1 MTLLLNLLR
10 YKRMR
15 FVGYILSVVLGV
27 MATVAC
33 APARYVLDV
42 EMRHPSKAGVDLTG
56 KNVTVVY
63 GQEGVY
69 PNDLFLESMADGFAW
84 NIKERYQDAVGEVK
98 VSGLRSASDD
108 ANRDSMMNLLVQ
120 TGADVVFLL
129 DKVTLDGS
137 SFSFI
142 LKCYDAMYQ
151 GDKLQLFSGNSVAES
166 MNGNEEIKSEGWDAG
181 KTIAAAFEPQWKH
194 EQYSLYYFESQDWYT
209 ALEKAEAFDWKG
221 AMDIWIQMLQS
232 NDRLKCSCASYNI
245 ATACY
250 MMGDCQLASKW
261 LDNADHLA
269 DLLVSDGLRK
279 RINARID

>member
-1 MTLLLNLLR
+1 
-10 YKRMR
+10 MR

-27 MATVAC
+27 MAAAAC

-69 PNDLFLESMADGFAW
+69 PDDLFLESMADGFAW
-84 NIKERYQDAVGEVK
+84 NLKDRYQDSVGEVN
-98 VSGLRSASDD
+98 VSALRSAPDY
-108 ANRDSMMNLLVQ
+108 ANRDSMLNLLVE
-120 TGADVVFLL
+120 TGADVVFLF
-129 DKVTLDGS
+129 DKVALNGS

-151 GDKLQLFSGNSVAES
+151 GDKLQLFSGNSVVES
-166 MNGNEEIKSEGWDAG
+166 MNGNDAIKNEGWDAG
-181 KTIAAAFEPQWKH
+181 KTVAAAFEPQWKH
-194 EQYSLYYFESQDWYT
+194 EQYSLYYFDSPDWYT
-209 ALEKAEAFDWKG
+209 ALEKAEAFDWKA
-221 AMDIWIQMLQS
+221 AMDIWIKMLQS
-232 NDRLKCSCASYNI
+232 NDKLKCSCASYNI

-250 MMGDCQLASKW
+250 MMGDYHLASQW
-261 LDNADHLA
+261 LDNADRLA
-269 DLLVSDGLRK
+269 DLLVSEGLRK